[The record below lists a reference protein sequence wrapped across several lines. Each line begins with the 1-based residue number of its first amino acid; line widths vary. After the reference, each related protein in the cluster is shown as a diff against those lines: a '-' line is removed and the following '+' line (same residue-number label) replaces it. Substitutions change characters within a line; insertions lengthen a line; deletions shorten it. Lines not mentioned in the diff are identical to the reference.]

1 MVVPPDTA
9 YGSKGSIVLGISWAE
24 TALALVLVALR
35 AKTAAVC
42 PSGHP
47 RAGILGLRWDF
58 IWVIIAL
65 VGLSRQT
72 MHYTY
77 ILTFMIT
84 HQGVGLVY
92 SVPDDC
98 KRSLRPDQPRRPT
111 RA

>member
-1 MVVPPDTA
+1 MPPDTA

-42 PSGHP
+42 PPGHP

-65 VGLSRQT
+65 VGLNRQT
-72 MHYTY
+72 FALYIYTDVHDHASRGWPCV
-77 ILTFMIT
+77 L
-84 HQGVGLVY
+84 
-92 SVPDDC
+92 S
-98 KRSLRPDQPRRPT
+98 
-111 RA
+111 A